1 MWLDLGRPYQVDC
14 EQQSVA
20 KPGPLHESR
29 GLGQPPDFAVAPAMR
44 IEGHHGNR
52 YHPPRFESLEDLSH
66 GRIAID
72 DLTQLSNERHSIE
85 SRSIEFSLT
94 SSSQNEVNILQAA
107 GVRACFRGTKGP
119 RINIDPD
126 DVAVWTN
133 LLCDARGE
141 AARTASDVRH
151 THSLREEKA
160 FEDET
165 VDSVYGKAPS
175 DREGDKTEG
184 DEA

>member
-1 MWLDLGRPYQVDC
+1 
-14 EQQSVA
+14 
-20 KPGPLHESR
+20 
-29 GLGQPPDFAVAPAMR
+29 
-44 IEGHHGNR
+44 
-52 YHPPRFESLEDLSH
+52 LEDLSH

-72 DLTQLSNERHSIE
+72 DLTQHSNECHPIQSGSIK
-85 SRSIEFSLT
+85 FSFT
-94 SSSQNEVNILQAA
+94 NSGQDEASVRRAA
-107 GVRACFRGTKGP
+107 GVRACFRRAKGP